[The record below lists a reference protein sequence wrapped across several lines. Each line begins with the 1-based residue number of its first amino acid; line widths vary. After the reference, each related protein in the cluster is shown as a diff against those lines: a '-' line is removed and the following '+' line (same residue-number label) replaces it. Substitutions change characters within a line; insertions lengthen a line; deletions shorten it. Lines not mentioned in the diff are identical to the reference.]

1 MAMLTGSC
9 LSFAVFSN
17 RIISPPVTTTADHWS
32 LYQGL
37 RVMTCRMRPFGGLA
51 EKGSYRSSWQLGMT
65 TIASPLRRTPIE
77 IVVS

>member
-17 RIISPPVTTTADHWS
+17 RIISPPVTTAADHWS

-51 EKGSYRSSWQLGMT
+51 EKDFVPFVLAARHDENRQSL
-65 TIASPLRRTPIE
+65 ASDTD
-77 IVVS
+77 